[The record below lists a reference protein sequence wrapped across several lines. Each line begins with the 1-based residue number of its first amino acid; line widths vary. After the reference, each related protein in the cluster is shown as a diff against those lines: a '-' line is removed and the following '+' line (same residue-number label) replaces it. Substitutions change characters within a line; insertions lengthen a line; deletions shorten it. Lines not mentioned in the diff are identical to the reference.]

1 MIVLH
6 ENNSLEKV
14 LWDVNVSVVVNV
26 AVAVVV
32 SVAVAVAVVV
42 TVAVAVVVTNLLQMQ
57 ENGHIFYET
66 ITKYKN

>member
-1 MIVLH
+1 
-6 ENNSLEKV
+6 V

-26 AVAVVV
+26 AVA
-32 SVAVAVAVVV
+32 V